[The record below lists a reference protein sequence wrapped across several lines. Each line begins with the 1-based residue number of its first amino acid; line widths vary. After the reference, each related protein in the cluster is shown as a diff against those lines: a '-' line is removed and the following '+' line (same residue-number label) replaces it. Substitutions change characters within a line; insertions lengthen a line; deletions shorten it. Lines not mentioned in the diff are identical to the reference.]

1 MANLEDLRKLRYQLA
16 EIEIENQSYKLLS
29 DAEDQLREALNQ
41 SELAAV
47 KSVNKDLKDQIA
59 RLRKDVEKGKKNK
72 DGSQRLLD
80 DLKNNLNKL

>member
-1 MANLEDLRKLRYQLA
+1 MANLEDLRRLRYQLA